1 MDRKLVKEIITTE
14 TEKFTEDGNIK
25 ERVKEIKE
33 KIYSTEAINAEEVE
47 VVEATPQPQTE
58 PPKEEKKED
67 NQDLIK
73 EAAKAI
79 ESHNTQTPTQT
90 QQPTQQPPQQPP
102 YMPPNNYN
110 VLNRTTPMPMGQPT
124 MPQPVKFP

>member
-47 VVEATPQPQTE
+47 VVEATPQPQAE

-90 QQPTQQPPQQPP
+90 QQPPQQPP

-110 VLNRTTPMPMGQPT
+110 VLNRTTPMPMGQP
-124 MPQPVKFP
+124 VKFPWEK

>member
-90 QQPTQQPPQQPP
+90 QQPPQQPP

-110 VLNRTTPMPMGQPT
+110 VLNRTTPMPMGQP
-124 MPQPVKFP
+124 VKFPWEK

>member
-47 VVEATPQPQTE
+47 VVEETPQPQTE

-79 ESHNTQTPTQT
+79 ESHNTQTPTQ
-90 QQPTQQPPQQPP
+90 PQQPPQQPP

-110 VLNRTTPMPMGQPT
+110 VLNRTTPMPMGQP
-124 MPQPVKFP
+124 VKFPWEK

>member
-47 VVEATPQPQTE
+47 VVEETPQPQTE

-79 ESHNTQTPTQT
+79 ESHNTHTPT
-90 QQPTQQPPQQPP
+90 PPQQPPQQPP

-110 VLNRTTPMPMGQPT
+110 VLNRTTPMPMGQP
-124 MPQPVKFP
+124 VKFPWEK

>member
-33 KIYSTEAINAEEVE
+33 KIYSTEAINTEEVE
-47 VVEATPQPQTE
+47 VVEATPQHQTK

-67 NQDLIK
+67 KQELIK

-79 ESHNTQTPTQT
+79 ESHNTQTQTPTQ
-90 QQPTQQPPQQPP
+90 PQQPP
-102 YMPPNNYN
+102 YIPPNNYN
-110 VLNRTTPMPMGQPT
+110 VLNRTTPMPMGQ
-124 MPQPVKFP
+124 MPQPVKFPWEK

>member
-79 ESHNTQTPTQT
+79 ESHNTQTSTQ
-90 QQPTQQPPQQPP
+90 PQQPPQQPP

-110 VLNRTTPMPMGQPT
+110 VLNRTTPMPMGQP
-124 MPQPVKFP
+124 VKFPWEK

>member
-79 ESHNTQTPTQT
+79 ESHNTHTPT
-90 QQPTQQPPQQPP
+90 PPQQPPQQPP

-110 VLNRTTPMPMGQPT
+110 VLNRTTPMPMGQP
-124 MPQPVKFP
+124 VKFPWEK

>member
-1 MDRKLVKEIITTE
+1 MDRKLVKEVITTE

-25 ERVKEIKE
+25 ERVREIKE

-67 NQDLIK
+67 KQELIK

-79 ESHNTQTPTQT
+79 ESHNAQAQT
-90 QQPTQQPPQQPP
+90 QPQQPP
-102 YMPPNNYN
+102 YIPPNNYN
-110 VLNRTTPMPMGQPT
+110 VLNRTTPMPMGQ
-124 MPQPVKFP
+124 MPQPVKFPWEK

>member
-47 VVEATPQPQTE
+47 VVEATPHPQKKKK
-58 PPKEEKKED
+58 KEEK
-67 NQDLIK
+67 QFYLPFLI
-73 EAAKAI
+73 
-79 ESHNTQTPTQT
+79 
-90 QQPTQQPPQQPP
+90 
-102 YMPPNNYN
+102 Y
-110 VLNRTTPMPMGQPT
+110 
-124 MPQPVKFP
+124 F

>member
-47 VVEATPQPQTE
+47 VVEATPQPQTK

-67 NQDLIK
+67 KQELIK

-79 ESHNTQTPTQT
+79 ESHNAQAQTPTQ
-90 QQPTQQPPQQPP
+90 PQQPP
-102 YMPPNNYN
+102 YIPPNNYN
-110 VLNRTTPMPMGQPT
+110 VLNRTTPMPMGQ
-124 MPQPVKFP
+124 MPQPVKFPWEK

>member
-67 NQDLIK
+67 NQELIK

-79 ESHNTQTPTQT
+79 ESHNTQTPTQ
-90 QQPTQQPPQQPP
+90 PQQPPQQPP

-110 VLNRTTPMPMGQPT
+110 VLNRTTPMPMGQP
-124 MPQPVKFP
+124 MSQPVKFP

>member
-67 NQDLIK
+67 NQELIK
-73 EAAKAI
+73 EAAKVIDNNNAQN
-79 ESHNTQTPTQT
+79 SM
-90 QQPTQQPPQQPP
+90 PPQQPP

-110 VLNRTTPMPMGQPT
+110 VLNRTTPMPMGQPI

>member
-79 ESHNTQTPTQT
+79 ESHNTQTPTQ
-90 QQPTQQPPQQPP
+90 PPQPPQQPP

-110 VLNRTTPMPMGQPT
+110 VLNRTTPMPMGQP
-124 MPQPVKFP
+124 MSQPVKFP

>member
-79 ESHNTQTPTQT
+79 ESHNTQTTTQ
-90 QQPTQQPPQQPP
+90 PQQPPQQPP

-110 VLNRTTPMPMGQPT
+110 VLNRTTPMPMGQP
-124 MPQPVKFP
+124 VKFPWEK

>member
-47 VVEATPQPQTE
+47 VVEETPQPQTE

-79 ESHNTQTPTQT
+79 ESHNTQTPTQ
-90 QQPTQQPPQQPP
+90 PQQPPQQPP

-110 VLNRTTPMPMGQPT
+110 VLNRTTPMPMGQP
-124 MPQPVKFP
+124 MSQPVKFP

>member
-14 TEKFTEDGNIK
+14 TENFTEDGNIK

-79 ESHNTQTPTQT
+79 ESHNTQTPTQ
-90 QQPTQQPPQQPP
+90 PQQPPQQPP

-110 VLNRTTPMPMGQPT
+110 VLNRTTPMPMGQP
-124 MPQPVKFP
+124 VKFPWEK

>member
-47 VVEATPQPQTE
+47 VVEATPQPQAE

-79 ESHNTQTPTQT
+79 ESHNTQTSTQ
-90 QQPTQQPPQQPP
+90 PQQPPQPP

-110 VLNRTTPMPMGQPT
+110 VLNRTTPMPMGQP
-124 MPQPVKFP
+124 VKFPWEK

>member
-33 KIYSTEAINAEEVE
+33 KIYSTEAINADEVE
-47 VVEATPQPQTE
+47 VVEATPQPQIE

-67 NQDLIK
+67 NQELIK

-79 ESHNTQTPTQT
+79 ESHNTQTPTQ
-90 QQPTQQPPQQPP
+90 PQQPPQQPP

-110 VLNRTTPMPMGQPT
+110 VLNRTTPMPMGQP
-124 MPQPVKFP
+124 VKFPWEK

>member
-79 ESHNTQTPTQT
+79 ESHNTQIPIQ
-90 QQPTQQPPQQPP
+90 TQQPPQQPP

>member
-79 ESHNTQTPTQT
+79 ESHNTQTPTQ
-90 QQPTQQPPQQPP
+90 PQQPPQQPP

-110 VLNRTTPMPMGQPT
+110 VLNRTTPKTMGQP
-124 MPQPVKFP
+124 VKLPWEK

>member
-79 ESHNTQTPTQT
+79 ESHNTQTST
-90 QQPTQQPPQQPP
+90 QPP

-124 MPQPVKFP
+124 MPQPVKFPWEK

>member
-14 TEKFTEDGNIK
+14 TEKFTGDGNIK

-79 ESHNTQTPTQT
+79 ESHNTQTPTQ
-90 QQPTQQPPQQPP
+90 PQQPPQQPP

-110 VLNRTTPMPMGQPT
+110 VLNRTTPMPMGQP
-124 MPQPVKFP
+124 VKFPWEK

>member
-47 VVEATPQPQTE
+47 VIEATPQPQTE

-79 ESHNTQTPTQT
+79 ESHNTQTPTQ
-90 QQPTQQPPQQPP
+90 PPQQPP

-110 VLNRTTPMPMGQPT
+110 VLNRTTPMPMGQQMT
-124 MPQPVKFP
+124 QPIKFP

>member
-79 ESHNTQTPTQT
+79 ESHNTQTPTQ
-90 QQPTQQPPQQPP
+90 PQQPPQQPP

-110 VLNRTTPMPMGQPT
+110 VLNRTTPMPMGQP
-124 MPQPVKFP
+124 MSQPVKFP

>member
-1 MDRKLVKEIITTE
+1 MHRKLVKEIITTE

-79 ESHNTQTPTQT
+79 ESHNTQTPTQ
-90 QQPTQQPPQQPP
+90 PQQPPQQPP

-110 VLNRTTPMPMGQPT
+110 VLNRTTPMPMGQP
-124 MPQPVKFP
+124 VKFSWKK

>member
-79 ESHNTQTPTQT
+79 ESHKTQTPTQ
-90 QQPTQQPPQQPP
+90 TQQPPQQPP

-110 VLNRTTPMPMGQPT
+110 VLNRTTPMPMGQP
-124 MPQPVKFP
+124 VKFPWEK

>member
-79 ESHNTQTPTQT
+79 ESHNTQTPTQ
-90 QQPTQQPPQQPP
+90 PPQQPP

-110 VLNRTTPMPMGQPT
+110 VLNRTTPMPMGQP
-124 MPQPVKFP
+124 VKFPWEK

>member
-90 QQPTQQPPQQPP
+90 QQPP
-102 YMPPNNYN
+102 YMPPNKYN
-110 VLNRTTPMPMGQPT
+110 VLNRTTPMPMGQP
-124 MPQPVKFP
+124 VKFPWEK

>member
-67 NQDLIK
+67 NQELIK

-79 ESHNTQTPTQT
+79 ESHNTQTPTQ
-90 QQPTQQPPQQPP
+90 PQQPPQQPP

-110 VLNRTTPMPMGQPT
+110 VLNRTTPMPMGQPMT
-124 MPQPVKFP
+124 QPVKFP

>member
-73 EAAKAI
+73 EAAKVIDNNNAQN
-79 ESHNTQTPTQT
+79 ST
-90 QQPTQQPPQQPP
+90 PPQQPP

-110 VLNRTTPMPMGQPT
+110 VLNRTTPMPMGQP
-124 MPQPVKFP
+124 MSQPVKFP

>member
-79 ESHNTQTPTQT
+79 ESHNTQTPTQ
-90 QQPTQQPPQQPP
+90 PQQPPQQPP

-124 MPQPVKFP
+124 MTQPVKFP

>member
-58 PPKEEKKED
+58 PPKEEKKEN

-79 ESHNTQTPTQT
+79 ESHNTQTPTQ
-90 QQPTQQPPQQPP
+90 PQQPPQQPP

-110 VLNRTTPMPMGQPT
+110 VLNRTTPMPMGQPMT
-124 MPQPVKFP
+124 QPVKFP

>member
-25 ERVKEIKE
+25 ERVREIKE
-33 KIYSTEAINAEEVE
+33 KIYSTEAINTEEVE

-67 NQDLIK
+67 KQELIK

-79 ESHNTQTPTQT
+79 ESHNAQTQT
-90 QQPTQQPPQQPP
+90 QPQQPP
-102 YMPPNNYN
+102 YIPPNSYN
-110 VLNRTTPMPMGQPT
+110 VLNRTTPMPMGQ
-124 MPQPVKFP
+124 MPQPVKFPWEK

>member
-33 KIYSTEAINAEEVE
+33 KIYSTEAINADEVE

-79 ESHNTQTPTQT
+79 ESHNTQTPTQ
-90 QQPTQQPPQQPP
+90 PQQPPQQPP

>member
-25 ERVKEIKE
+25 ERVREIKE
-33 KIYSTEAINAEEVE
+33 KIYSTEAINTEEVE
-47 VVEATPQPQTE
+47 VVEATPQPKTE

-67 NQDLIK
+67 KQELIK

-79 ESHNTQTPTQT
+79 ESHNAQAQTQT
-90 QQPTQQPPQQPP
+90 QPQQPP
-102 YMPPNNYN
+102 YIPPNNYN
-110 VLNRTTPMPMGQPT
+110 VLNRTTPMPMGQ
-124 MPQPVKFP
+124 MPQPVKFPWEK

>member
-1 MDRKLVKEIITTE
+1 MARTLVKEIITTE

-67 NQDLIK
+67 KQELIK
-73 EAAKAI
+73 EAAKVIDNNNAQN
-79 ESHNTQTPTQT
+79 ST
-90 QQPTQQPPQQPP
+90 PPQQPP

>member
-25 ERVKEIKE
+25 ERVREIKE
-33 KIYSTEAINAEEVE
+33 KIYSTEAINTEEVE

-67 NQDLIK
+67 NQELIK

-79 ESHNTQTPTQT
+79 ESHNTQTPTQ
-90 QQPTQQPPQQPP
+90 PQQPP
-102 YMPPNNYN
+102 YIPPNNYN
-110 VLNRTTPMPMGQPT
+110 VLNRTTPMPMGQ
-124 MPQPVKFP
+124 MPQPVKFPCEK

>member
-79 ESHNTQTPTQT
+79 ESHNTQTSTQ
-90 QQPTQQPPQQPP
+90 PQQPPQPP

-110 VLNRTTPMPMGQPT
+110 VLNRTTPMPMGQP
-124 MPQPVKFP
+124 VKFPWEK